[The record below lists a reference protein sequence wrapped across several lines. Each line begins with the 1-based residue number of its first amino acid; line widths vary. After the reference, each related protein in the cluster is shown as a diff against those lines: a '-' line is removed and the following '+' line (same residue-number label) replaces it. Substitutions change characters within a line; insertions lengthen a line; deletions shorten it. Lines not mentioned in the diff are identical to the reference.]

1 MHRARQSATGAQ
13 GSEAAAWRVQERGAS
28 PSRYQRCSPPIGLT
42 PLIGISRTRSA
53 PVAMRGIM
61 RAYEVLEDFARA
73 ARCPLAELETRLAE
87 VDTTQGRARTACFAS
102 CGDEESRF
110 LRDALQPA
118 AANPRA
124 R

>member
-1 MHRARQSATGAQ
+1 
-13 GSEAAAWRVQERGAS
+13 
-28 PSRYQRCSPPIGLT
+28 
-42 PLIGISRTRSA
+42 
-53 PVAMRGIM
+53 M

-102 CGDEESRF
+102 CGDEESRSRF

-118 AANPRA
+118 AASPRA